1 MENLQQIVLQVITA
15 PYVRALA
22 QYGTGFIPDNQIE
35 VKYDDLTAEEKAVWD
50 AFITLIESKN
60 V

>member
-35 VKYDDLTAEEKAVWD
+35 VKYDELTAEEKAVWD
-50 AFITLIESKN
+50 AFVTLIESKN